1 MASRGAY
8 QVPMPKDNPELY
20 RSFGDLAHEDS
31 SALNVPWIPSALSR
45 YIHPDVGLDLT
56 PDALAAIFQQAN
68 QGQSEI
74 QNKLAVEIVERNPE
88 VYSCLQVRVGAVT
101 GVEWHCE
108 GDHAE
113 EAVEMLKS
121 VPGNAEMGLLDFH
134 TLVESS
140 VGNSILPGFACH
152 EICWRPGGSE
162 IEGFYFLPAYYFS
175 HRFFPGGTS
184 FNAPLLIREHQ
195 GFIRQAERLEPKEK
209 WIVHRSLLRG
219 GDPARG
225 GLVRPLSWIHLFWI
239 NIMKFGMRYVEKFV
253 DPTLI
258 AQVAFAD
265 KTAFEEEVRKLK
277 VMLSNQGSDMAI
289 ITSNNTTI
297 TAQEIAGTGNAIYGQ
312 MLSTLSAMI
321 NRLVLGQT
329 STTTAENS
337 NRSVGQVH
345 NLVRHDILEAD
356 CYALETSIN
365 ESILTPWTKFTYG
378 EGVKAPRLKFLC
390 TPYKDAE
397 MVAGLLKDLSAAG
410 LEAED
415 LDEVSRIV
423 GIKVKKSEKKE
434 LQPAMVGEDEEEAYG
449 DKEPTK

>member
-1 MASRGAY
+1 MPKRGPY
-8 QVPMPKDNPELY
+8 QVALPKDDPSFY
-20 RSFGDLAHEDS
+20 RNFGDLAYDD
-31 SALNVPWIPSALSR
+31 AQKLGLPWVPSALSR
-45 YIHPDVGLDLT
+45 YIHADCSADLT
-56 PDALAAIFQQAN
+56 PEALGAIFAQAA

-88 VYSCLQVRVGAVT
+88 VYSTLQVRVGAVT
-101 GVEWHCE
+101 GVEWHVE
-108 GDHAE
+108 GDNAKEAE
-113 EAVEMLKS
+113 DMLKR
-121 VPGNAEMGLLDFH
+121 VPGNAELGLLDFH
-134 TLVESS
+134 TLVESMC
-140 VGNSILPGFACH
+140 GNSILPGFACH
-152 EICWRPGGSE
+152 SISWAPGGGD
-162 IEGFYFLPAYYFS
+162 INGFYYVPGYYFT

-184 FNAPLLIREHQ
+184 FNAPLLIRETN
-195 GFIRQAERLEPKEK
+195 GFIRQAERLEPKDQ

-239 NIMKFGMRYVEKFV
+239 NVMKFGMRYVEKFV
-253 DPTLI
+253 DPTLV

-265 KTAFEEEVRKLK
+265 KVAFEEEVRRLK

-289 ITSNNTTI
+289 VTSNNTTI
-297 TAQEIAGTGNAIYGQ
+297 TPVEIAGSGNTIYGQ

-321 NRLVLGQT
+321 YRLILGQT
-329 STTTAENS
+329 STSSADNS

-356 CYALETSIN
+356 CYALQTTIN
-365 ESILTPWTKFTYG
+365 ESILTPWARFKYG
-378 EGVKAPRLKFLC
+378 EGAKPPQFRFLC

-410 LEAED
+410 YEADD

-423 GIKVKKSEKKE
+423 GIKMKKKE
-434 LQPAMVGEDEEEAYG
+434 MSEMQGMQGSTADEEAFEEA
-449 DKEPTK
+449 K